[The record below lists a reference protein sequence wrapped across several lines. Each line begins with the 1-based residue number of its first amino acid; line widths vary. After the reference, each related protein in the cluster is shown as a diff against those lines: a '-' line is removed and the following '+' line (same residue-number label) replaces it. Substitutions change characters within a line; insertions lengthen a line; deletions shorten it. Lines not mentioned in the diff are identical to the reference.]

1 MTTMKKESIAA
12 LSALAALSLGLV
24 AAGCG
29 SDTTAANAGAAGTVN
44 DRQAAGGS
52 PGPAPCGTEGIEK
65 EANGGVGFAYISCI
79 DQPVTVWA
87 ASVDPFDWTTG
98 GRPDEI
104 NGDNRRGPGTR
115 IDPSTFLLAEVQ
127 CNSLGPSSWGWRIGV
142 TLADGSKGSARAQ
155 LSDCRNLAGMWQPHF
170 NTANG
175 PTSVVITTDTGK
187 RVKLV
192 TKGRREV
199 PGLRNP
205 DRFYFFPIF
214 IRSVLLR

>member
-1 MTTMKKESIAA
+1 MSFRTPIAA
-12 LSALAALSLGLV
+12 LGALAALSLGLV

-29 SDTTAANAGAAGTVN
+29 GDTTATNAGATGKAG
-44 DRQAAGGS
+44 DRQAAAGS
-52 PGPAPCGTEGIEK
+52 PGPAPCGTEGIE
-65 EANGGVGFAYISCI
+65 EGANGGVGLAYISCV

-87 ASVDPFDWTTG
+87 ASVDPFDWTSD

-115 IDPSTFLLAEVQ
+115 IGPSAFLLAKTQ
-127 CNSLGPSSWGWRIGV
+127 CNSLGPRSWGWRIGV
-142 TLADGSKGSARAQ
+142 TLADGSKASARAQ

-175 PTSVVITTDTGK
+175 PTSVVVTTDTGK

-192 TKGRREV
+192 TKDRKDV
-199 PGLRNP
+199 PGLRDP

-214 IRSVLLR
+214 IQSVLLR